1 MRKQPSFHSVSGISL
16 SRGGVLALLV
26 FCTALLSILQS
37 GANAQ
42 ITGNAPSKP
51 MRLQVSVTPAKNQR
65 NVKGFY
71 EDDKTQRISLNI
83 DLKNP
88 ENVRALTGG
97 KATILVFAS
106 DVRDPNEFIVILKE
120 EFEVT
125 LAPFK
130 STSYET
136 KSAKLVFD
144 DDGYRYGQKYAGYV
158 LVIKDASGSIILID
172 GKPSFAEKN
181 TENALKLTVDDVF
194 DKEFTFVKKGY
205 LRQS

>member
-1 MRKQPSFHSVSGISL
+1 
-16 SRGGVLALLV
+16 
-26 FCTALLSILQS
+26 
-37 GANAQ
+37 
-42 ITGNAPSKP
+42 
-51 MRLQVSVTPAKNQR
+51 MRLLVSVTPAKNQR
-65 NVKGFY
+65 NVKGYY

-97 KATILVFAS
+97 KAAILVFAS

-120 EFEVT
+120 EFEVS

-130 STSYET
+130 STTYET

-144 DDGYRYGQKYAGYV
+144 NDGYRYGQKYAGYV
-158 LVIKDASGSIILID
+158 LVVKDAAGSIILIE

-181 TENALKLTVDDVF
+181 VEDALKLNVDDVF
-194 DKEFTFVKKGY
+194 DKKFTFIKKGY